1 MKTIAA
7 KRGSKTVTEYVNK
20 LKTLWQDL
28 NHYRV
33 IKPKCLVDVVVLKDF
48 IEKDRIYDF
57 LIGLSQEFDQVR
69 IQILS
74 KQEVSCFNEVV
85 ALI

>member
-7 KRGSKTVTEYVNK
+7 KRGSKTVTEYVNQ

-33 IKPKCLVDVVVLKDF
+33 IKPKCPVDVVVLKDF

-57 LIGLSQEFDQVR
+57 LIGLNQEFDQVR

-85 ALI
+85 VLI